1 MPVDWGV
8 GVMKS
13 GEVAQPGRKWS
24 RAEDYSAYRRSH
36 LRLDLM
42 QMIEGPNL
50 REAKE
55 LPTGVRDD
63 VIHLAP

>member
-1 MPVDWGV
+1 
-8 GVMKS
+8 
-13 GEVAQPGRKWS
+13 
-24 RAEDYSAYRRSH
+24 
-36 LRLDLM
+36 M

-63 VIHLAP
+63 VIHLQGNPFAGS